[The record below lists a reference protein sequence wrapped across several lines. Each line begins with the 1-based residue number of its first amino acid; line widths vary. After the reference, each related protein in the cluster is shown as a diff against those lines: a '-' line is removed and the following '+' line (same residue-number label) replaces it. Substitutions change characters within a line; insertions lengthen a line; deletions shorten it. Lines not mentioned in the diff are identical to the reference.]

1 VLAWCQTIEAFDE
14 REQAGMV
21 ALFNEDRAPP
31 LLDCDVV
38 HIRLNG
44 LRLRRPRQRGGCW
57 LACHLW
63 EQLELD
69 EFWAPRLPPSRQGKR
84 WLGHALAGA
93 RAGWGTRWLGHALA
107 ERAEDAGH
115 LPIDRSRQRM
125 AAAPAMV

>member
-1 VLAWCQTIEAFDE
+1 
-14 REQAGMV
+14 MV
-21 ALFNEDRAPP
+21 ALLNEDRAPP
-31 LLDCDVV
+31 LLDYDVV
-38 HIRLNG
+38 HVRLNG

-69 EFWAPRLPPSRQGKR
+69 EFWAPRLPVTK
-84 WLGHALAGA
+84 
-93 RAGWGTRWLGHALA
+93 GHALA

>member
-1 VLAWCQTIEAFDE
+1 
-14 REQAGMV
+14 MV

-38 HIRLNG
+38 HVRLNG

-69 EFWAPRLPPSRQGKR
+69 EFWAPRLPPSRQG
-84 WLGHALAGA
+84 
-93 RAGWGTRWLGHALA
+93 TRWLGHALA